1 VVSDQALEMLTH
13 AFAQMGAT
21 PEQAPVMA
29 AQLLKR
35 ARQVAAERGI
45 PETAALSELLM
56 KAAAGRR
63 GEYGAEIT
71 PGESPPGRESD

>member
-1 VVSDQALEMLTH
+1 MVNDPALEMLTQ

-21 PEQAPVMA
+21 PRQAPVMA

-45 PETAALSELLM
+45 AETDALSELLT

-63 GEYGAEIT
+63 GEYGSEIS
-71 PGESPPGRESD
+71 SPEVSRDRESD